1 MRKILSYKAVQL
13 VVVLIIKVILSVI
26 LTAVKDK
33 EYSNWVSTEAVITD
47 WKTGWHVSHIIYFEY
62 EVGGTKYRGQD
73 SFKGNFPNE
82 DVGDVVTVWYD
93 PDDASRVMRSDIKPD
108 AGLWTYAPFFLA
120 FPISIFVLSGGFKA
134 RARRIG

>member
-13 VVVLIIKVILSVI
+13 VVVLIITVILSVI

-47 WKTGWHVSHIIYFEY
+47 WKTGRQVSHIIYFEY

-82 DVGDVVTVWYD
+82 DVGWEAAKNRGY
-93 PDDASRVMRSDIKPD
+93 
-108 AGLWTYAPFFLA
+108 LA
-120 FPISIFVLSGGFKA
+120 ADSCLILNFN
-134 RARRIG
+134 